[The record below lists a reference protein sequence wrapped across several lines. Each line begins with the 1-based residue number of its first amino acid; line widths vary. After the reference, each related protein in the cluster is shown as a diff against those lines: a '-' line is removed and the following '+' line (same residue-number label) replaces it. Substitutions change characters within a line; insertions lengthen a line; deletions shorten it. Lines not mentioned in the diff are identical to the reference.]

1 MNHISLYKSF
11 LFIGF
16 LLMQQC
22 TLLGQNV
29 SISPIAHAQR
39 VYEQFAAG
47 QGDSVY
53 IGLSKEVQLQL
64 TPDAFNGMYKQ
75 VEQQFGKLQS
85 KGEWQVTQAQGH
97 TFYFTDLKFAQGSLR
112 FLLSFDADGCIN
124 TIRLMPVPQESVATS
139 EATGYDKTKLSERE
153 IIVTTDGFNLPGTLT
168 MPVGKTNVPVVI
180 LVHGSGPNDRDET
193 IGPNKPFRDIAWGLA
208 NAGIASIRYDKRT
221 KVYGV
226 KSVPTGRTMDYDV
239 EAVDDAVSA
248 VNKAKTLEG
257 VAPDSIYVLG
267 HSLGG
272 TLAPRIA
279 ERAKG
284 LKGIIILAGLAR
296 PLEDAVVQQT
306 EYLSSL
312 ADSSAL
318 GKAQVAEIR
327 QQAQNIKKLGT
338 AAFDNKIPM
347 LFNTPQSYWAL
358 ANVYKPVAIASK
370 LSLPILILQG
380 ERDYQVTMKD
390 FGLWRAGLL
399 KHKNVF
405 FKSYPKLNHIMQEG
419 VGKSTPAEYNKRSSV
434 PVYLIN
440 DIASFIRNNR
450 L

>member
-1 MNHISLYKSF
+1 MNNISLYKSF

-16 LLMQQC
+16 FLMQQC

-53 IGLSKEVQLQL
+53 TGLTKEAQLQL
-64 TPDAFNGMYKQ
+64 SPDAFNGMYKQ

-139 EATGYDKTKLSERE
+139 EATGCDKTKLSERE

-226 KSVPTGRTMDYDV
+226 KSVPAGRVMDYDV

-296 PLEDAVVQQT
+296 PFEDAVVQQT

-338 AAFDNKIPM
+338 VAFDNKIPM

-358 ANVYKPVAIASK
+358 ANAYKPVAVASK

-380 ERDYQVTMKD
+380 ERDYQVTMED
-390 FGLWRAGLL
+390 FGLWRTGLL

-419 VGKSTPAEYNKRSSV
+419 VDKSTPTEYNKRSSI
-434 PVYLIN
+434 PVYLIS
-440 DIASFIRNNR
+440 DIASFIRNNK

>member
-1 MNHISLYKSF
+1 
-11 LFIGF
+11 
-16 LLMQQC
+16 
-22 TLLGQNV
+22 
-29 SISPIAHAQR
+29 
-39 VYEQFAAG
+39 
-47 QGDSVY
+47 
-53 IGLSKEVQLQL
+53 
-64 TPDAFNGMYKQ
+64 
-75 VEQQFGKLQS
+75 
-85 KGEWQVTQAQGH
+85 
-97 TFYFTDLKFAQGSLR
+97 
-112 FLLSFDADGCIN
+112 
-124 TIRLMPVPQESVATS
+124 MPVPQEPVVTS
-139 EATGYDKTKLSERE
+139 EATGYDKTKLSEGE
-153 IIVTTDGFNLPGTLT
+153 ITITTDGFNLPGTLT
-168 MPVGKTNVPVVI
+168 MPVGKTNVPIVI

-226 KSVPTGRTMDYDV
+226 KSVPAGRVMDYDV

-284 LKGIIILAGLAR
+284 LKGIIILVGLAR

-358 ANVYKPVAIASK
+358 ANAYKPVAVASK

-380 ERDYQVTMKD
+380 ERDYQVTMED
-390 FGLWRAGLL
+390 FGLWRTGLL